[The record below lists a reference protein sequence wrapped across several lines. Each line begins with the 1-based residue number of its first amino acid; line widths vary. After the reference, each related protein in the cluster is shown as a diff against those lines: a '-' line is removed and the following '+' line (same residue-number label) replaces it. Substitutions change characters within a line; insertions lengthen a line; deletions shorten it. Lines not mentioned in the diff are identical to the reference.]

1 MTSAMISEVYV
12 GGLTSFRDME
22 IDLGPLTVLVG
33 ANGSGKSNFVRAL
46 ELLGRIVDG
55 DLQLFVELS
64 GGASALLRQ
73 PNARGEMQLA
83 VRTASSEYA
92 VTLSQTSDDRLI
104 FLTDQ
109 VSRADGPFRRTDSRS
124 GLRESDLF
132 GEADSADETAEIRS
146 PLSGCRVFHFSDTGT
161 TAPVKAAGPTADN
174 LSLRPDARNLAAI
187 LLGLRDSDEHAYRRI
202 VAAVQMV
209 APYFRDFVLVPE
221 GRDQIRL
228 RWRQVGTD
236 TVFSA
241 YQMSDGTLRFICLA
255 TLLLQPKPP
264 RMLVLDEPELGL
276 HPFAIV
282 QVADMIR
289 AASVNSQVVVATQSV
304 TLVDQMSLED
314 IVVVDRDNGASVLTR
329 PDPERLS
336 AWLEDYSLGEL
347 WQKNLIG
354 GRPHREA
361 A

>member
-1 MTSAMISEVYV
+1 
-12 GGLTSFRDME
+12 
-22 IDLGPLTVLVG
+22 
-33 ANGSGKSNFVRAL
+33 
-46 ELLGRIVDG
+46 
-55 DLQLFVELS
+55 
-64 GGASALLRQ
+64 
-73 PNARGEMQLA
+73 
-83 VRTASSEYA
+83 
-92 VTLSQTSDDRLI
+92 
-104 FLTDQ
+104 
-109 VSRADGPFRRTDSRS
+109 
-124 GLRESDLF
+124 
-132 GEADSADETAEIRS
+132 
-146 PLSGCRVFHFSDTGT
+146 
-161 TAPVKAAGPTADN
+161 
-174 LSLRPDARNLAAI
+174 
-187 LLGLRDSDEHAYRRI
+187 
-202 VAAVQMV
+202 MV

>member
-1 MTSAMISEVYV
+1 MIRDVSIS
-12 GGLTSFRDME
+12 GHTSFQDME
-22 IDLGPLTVLVG
+22 ITLAPLTVLVG

-55 DLQLFVELS
+55 DLQLFTELS
-64 GGASALLRQ
+64 GGANALLRQ
-73 PNARGEMQLA
+73 SNARGEMRLG
-83 VRTASSEYA
+83 VRTARMEYTA
-92 VTLSQTSDDRLI
+92 MLAQTGDDRLI
-104 FLTDQ
+104 FSDEQ
-109 VSRADGPFRRTDSRS
+109 VKGLDGQIRRPEARS
-124 GLRESDLF
+124 GFRESAIF
-132 GEADSADETAEIRS
+132 GDADNVDETTEFWS
-146 PLSGCRVFHFSDTGT
+146 PLSGCRVFHFSDTGSA
-161 TAPVKAAGPTADN
+161 APVKAPGPTADN
-174 LSLRPDARNLAAI
+174 LSLRVDARNLAAF
-187 LLGLRDSDEHAYRRI
+187 LLRVRDSDKRTYRRI

-228 RWRQVGTD
+228 RWRQAGVD

-255 TLLLQPKPP
+255 TVLLQPDPP

-276 HPFAIV
+276 HPFAIL
-282 QVADMIR
+282 QVAEMIR

-314 IVVVDRDNGASVLTR
+314 IVVVDRENGASVLTR
-329 PDPERLS
+329 PDPARLS
-336 AWLEDYSLGEL
+336 AWLDEYSLGEL

-354 GRPHREA
+354 GRPHRETA
-361 A
+361 